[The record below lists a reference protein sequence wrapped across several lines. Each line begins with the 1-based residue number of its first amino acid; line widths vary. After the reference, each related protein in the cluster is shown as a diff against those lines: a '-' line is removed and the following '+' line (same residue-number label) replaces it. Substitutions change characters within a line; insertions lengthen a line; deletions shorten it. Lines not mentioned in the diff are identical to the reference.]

1 MKRMM
6 VFSKRNFIEMSRDVL
21 SYIFCVAFPIAMLV
35 IMSVVNSSIPKQAGV
50 TMFRIDNL
58 AGGIAVF
65 GQTFVMLFTAIGVA
79 KDKNGSFLTRLYA
92 TPMKA
97 RDFVYGYIIP
107 MLLVA
112 FIQAYVF
119 TMLSAIFIGL
129 AQVEHHE

>member
-21 SYIFCVAFPIAMLV
+21 SYIFCVAFPIAMLI

-79 KDKNGSFLTRLYA
+79 KDKSGSFLTRLYA

-112 FIQAYVF
+112 SNSIYPF
-119 TMLSAIFIGL
+119 
-129 AQVEHHE
+129 VEYLPPLDADFF